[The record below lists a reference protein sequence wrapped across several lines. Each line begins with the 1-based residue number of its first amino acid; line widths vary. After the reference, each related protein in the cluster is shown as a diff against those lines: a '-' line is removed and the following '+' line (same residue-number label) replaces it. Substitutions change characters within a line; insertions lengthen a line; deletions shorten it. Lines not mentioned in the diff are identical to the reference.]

1 MIKFK
6 LSNVL
11 LQVQDHFSAFPGILY
26 KANGA
31 VDYSMPNDS
40 LAFEGKINFLT
51 YFNAISCE
59 KWQRY
64 ASIDNINLYV
74 ELSGDPCEITMMGVD
89 STAVSESDNPPI
101 KVALSESAVH
111 TDVVAHQVLDAVKF
125 AGSHD
130 YRSFEIA
137 LPLDGLL
144 LGGFTLN
151 TEGAT
156 EIRNAYWYTNVSEDR
171 IRPIKLALSTTTFQ
185 KEEYVI
191 PNIEAIKKD
200 ILNCED
206 AVARAFH
213 MFVIDNGR
221 TLDADSLSN
230 DGVTVLPNPN
240 TGGSGGFARGMIEAL
255 ASEEG
260 FTHVLLMDDDVKVS
274 PESLKR
280 TFNLLSLTNDAYME
294 ANINGAMLEIGCP
307 NKQYEDVSH
316 VRADGL
322 YEQLKGELFIDDL
335 ADIAVNEKIDVEVPD
350 AYGAWW
356 YSCIP
361 ISRIKKC
368 GLPLPFFIRCDDV
381 EYGVRCQSIYMSMNG
396 ICVWHEGFGSKFRP
410 AFDIYQF
417 VRNFLIMTALHERS
431 NESLFLARWSRT
443 LRLYLRAMAYESAEI
458 LVSAF
463 EDYMQGPEFL
473 MNSSG
478 EEIVKRSSLMAEK
491 LVPSKD
497 AIRQAIEEHP
507 ELEGPLSCFAPDLGL
522 VNIDNKAGFFL
533 KIFRTLP
540 YDRHVLPKQMLNNKP
555 ATIYSG
561 GFSSFSASQLMSTV
575 YVAYDRDGDSSHV
588 RVMDRDRRNAIKDRW
603 KKARKYYSKHGKEI
617 RQAYK
622 DALPEMTSME
632 FWSDYLGLNR

>member
-6 LSNVL
+6 LGNIL
-11 LQVQDHFSAFPGILY
+11 FQVQDHFSAFPGILY
-26 KANGA
+26 KANG
-31 VDYSMPNDS
+31 VVNYSISNGS
-40 LAFEGKINFLT
+40 LAFGGKIDFLT
-51 YFNAISCE
+51 YFNAISCQ

-64 ASIDNINLYV
+64 TSIDNINLHI
-74 ELSGDPCEITMMGVD
+74 ELSGDPCDIFMMGVD
-89 STAVSESDNPPI
+89 LNAVSESDNPPI
-101 KVALSESAVH
+101 KVVLSESAVRAN
-111 TDVVAHQVLDAVKF
+111 VAAHRISDAVKF
-125 AGSHD
+125 AGSSD
-130 YRSFEIA
+130 YQSLEIV
-137 LPLDGLL
+137 LPFNGLL
-144 LGGFTLN
+144 LGGFILN
-151 TEGAT
+151 TEGVT

-191 PNIEAIKKD
+191 PNIEAIKKN
-200 ILNCED
+200 ILNSED
-206 AVARAFH
+206 AIAEAFH

-280 TFNLLSLTNDAYME
+280 TFNLLSLTNDAYMD

-322 YEQLKGELFIDDL
+322 YERLKGELFVDDL
-335 ADIAVNEKIDVEVPD
+335 ADIAVNEIIDIEVPD

-381 EYGVRCQSIYMSMNG
+381 EYGVRCQPIYMSMNG

-473 MNSSG
+473 MNSNG
-478 EEIVKRSSLMAEK
+478 EEIVKRCSSMAEK
-491 LVPSKD
+491 LVPAKD
-497 AIRQAIEEHP
+497 AIRKAIEEHP
-507 ELEGPLSCFAPDLGL
+507 ELEESFSCFVPDLEL
-522 VNIDNKAGFFL
+522 VDIDNKAGFLL
-533 KIFRTLP
+533 KLFRTFP
-540 YDRHVLPKQMLNNKP
+540 YDRHVLPKSMLNSRP

-575 YVAYDRDGDSSHV
+575 YVAYDRDGYSSHV
-588 RVMDRDRRNAIKDRW
+588 RVMDRDRYKQIKNRW
-603 KKARKYYSKHGKEI
+603 KKARKYYMRHKEEI